1 MALKA
6 FPRVKVRK
14 DYNGKVVAIKKKLSG
29 YDDASFITM
38 MYDHFQTI
46 LKPELGISSKEGANK
61 QVISSQADS
70 LIKISRIWAD
80 FFPANT
86 SNQPI

>member
-14 DYNGKVVAIKKKLSG
+14 DYNGKVVAIKKLSG

-46 LKPELGISSKEGANK
+46 LKT
-61 QVISSQADS
+61 
-70 LIKISRIWAD
+70 RTWD
-80 FFPANT
+80 FF
-86 SNQPI
+86 

>member
-38 MYDHFQTI
+38 RSFSNHFKT
-46 LKPELGISSKEGANK
+46 
-61 QVISSQADS
+61 
-70 LIKISRIWAD
+70 RTWD
-80 FFPANT
+80 FF
-86 SNQPI
+86 

>member
-46 LKPELGISSKEGANK
+46 LKNQNLGFLLISHGVAS
-61 QVISSQADS
+61 
-70 LIKISRIWAD
+70 
-80 FFPANT
+80 
-86 SNQPI
+86 

>member
-38 MYDHFQTI
+38 MYDHFQT
-46 LKPELGISSKEGANK
+46 
-61 QVISSQADS
+61 
-70 LIKISRIWAD
+70 RTWD
-80 FFPANT
+80 FF
-86 SNQPI
+86 